1 MGGIMQP
8 TEDVQETL
16 RRINAQAAQAVQ
28 NAERMQELAAGIQ
41 QISAEV
47 TSPGEEL
54 TVHVDVGGRLTN
66 VRFTSAAMTLRPE
79 QLSTILL
86 DALEEGYRRTS
97 SASIQLTEETLGAA
111 SPTAAGLRDN
121 VSTYAPKI
129 QRPDDGIIR

>member
-1 MGGIMQP
+1 MEP
-8 TEDVQETL
+8 TEEVQETL
-16 RRINAQAAQAVQ
+16 RRVRAQAAQAVQ
-28 NAERMQELAAGIQ
+28 NAERMQDLAAGIQ

-66 VRFTSAAMTLRPE
+66 VRFTAAAMSLRPE
-79 QLSTILL
+79 QLSTVLL

-97 SASIQLTEETLGAA
+97 DKSVQLTEATLGAT
-111 SPTAAGLRDN
+111 SPTAVGLREN

-129 QRPDDGIIR
+129 HRPDDEILR